1 MKQEREMAKPEP
13 ATERRTRLHADVRR
27 RLIIDAAF
35 QTIATSGFEGLRT
48 RDIADVV
55 GINSATLHHHFP
67 TKDDLVAGIAEEL
80 ERRLRSEKTT
90 AIGPNTDSAVVALQC
105 QFADAAFYRDERP
118 DLLIVYR
125 EFVARAPRDSLIDKL
140 VTRLNAGWKS
150 NVVGI
155 LQRGVKDGSLRP
167 DLNVAATSEIVLN
180 MIWGGLSRAPT
191 NTENFRQACE
201 ELLRLL
207 KPQPRRPRS

>member
-1 MKQEREMAKPEP
+1 MAKSET
-13 ATERRTRLHADVRR
+13 ATTPERRTRLNADVRR
-27 RLIIDAAF
+27 RLIVDAAF
-35 QTIATSGFEGLRT
+35 KVVAASGFEGLRT

-67 TKDDLVAGIAEEL
+67 TKEDLVAGIAEEL

-90 AIGPNTDSAVVALQC
+90 AVGPKAATAIVALQC

-125 EFVARAPRDSLIDKL
+125 EFVARAPRDPLIDKL
-140 VTRLNAGWKS
+140 VIGLNAGWKA
-150 NVVGI
+150 NVVTI
-155 LQRGVKDGSLRP
+155 LKRGVKDGSLRP
-167 DLNVAATSEIVLN
+167 DLNVPAASEIVLN
-180 MIWGGLSRAPT
+180 TIWGGLSRAPT
-191 NTENFRQACE
+191 NTESFRKACE

-207 KPQPRRPRS
+207 THQPRS

>member
-1 MKQEREMAKPEP
+1 MAKAEP
-13 ATERRTRLHADVRR
+13 TAAPERRTRLNADVRR
-27 RLIIDAAF
+27 RLIVDAAF
-35 QTIATSGFEGLRT
+35 KVVAASGFEGLRT

-67 TKDDLVAGIAEEL
+67 TKEDLVAGIAEEL

-90 AIGPNTDSAVVALQC
+90 AVGANAETAAIALQC

-125 EFVARAPRDSLIDKL
+125 EFVARAPRDPVIDKL
-140 VTRLNAGWKS
+140 VTSLNAGWKS
-150 NVVGI
+150 NVVAI
-155 LQRGVKDGSLRP
+155 LKRGVKDGSLRP
-167 DLNVAATSEIVLN
+167 DLNVAAASEIVLN

-191 NTENFRQACE
+191 NTESFRQACE

-207 KPQPRRPRS
+207 THPR